1 MISLSSADTHGIC
14 SFKVVK
20 TFLVYWNITAP
31 HTATNPSLLH
41 THTHT
46 RYMYLL
52 VKYEDFDLN
61 CVRQWCR
68 FCQKNRLFVSVI
80 SQNVMHGF
88 RRIFGEMRRATSN
101 KRNFGGDNGWRCRCR
116 KFLGTYEASRFDS
129 ISNRTSRF
137 EFDSTVTCAVIP
149 QTMLTHCSTKTST
162 FVPFVVEIYVYNS
175 TLRVAVLL

>member
-68 FCQKNRLFVSVI
+68 FCQKIVSL
-80 SQNVMHGF
+80 SAWYLKTLCTDF
-88 RRIFGEMRRATSN
+88 DEFLEMRRATSN

-137 EFDSTVTCAVIP
+137 EFDSKVTCAVIP